1 MAISPELFPQN
12 PNEAAS
18 PRAAY
23 NQLAHILVVDD
34 DPDIAEPLID
44 YLSHF
49 GGYVTSV
56 AYSGQE
62 AIDILSR
69 AHNTPAGPVDIV
81 LLDMR
86 MPDITGL
93 DVLAWIRKQPDLQ
106 FTRVLM
112 LTATIGNTEKIR
124 ALEAGADDYITKPY
138 QYQELVARVRTN
150 LRSRELEK
158 QLQWQSQQLSL
169 LNRISRDVAA
179 NLHIQTVLVTALE
192 GVQAMFGVALAAVY
206 LLNNPRDLLTC
217 FSLQSEDEALSIDHM
232 SPVPA
237 GAGMIGLA
245 CEHHAVFYVNENET
259 HGAFSA
265 SIDAPLDYDVH
276 SMMVG
281 GLFAQSRSL
290 GTLVAWNKNH
300 GSFTDFEADL
310 FKSLA
315 NSISRAIENAMLFQ
329 KLQARQQ
336 ELIARRNRLQA
347 VIDGILQPIYTVDE
361 KWRLRAVNQNR
372 AEELNV
378 QPSEVVGQI
387 CYQAF
392 FHRDTPCEHC
402 RVRRVI
408 AHDRPQSWSVRW
420 LGEDH
425 LPQEWNVSA
434 YALPKTKAEGS
445 QSVVVWQNRTEERRL
460 ESSLMQAGKLAA
472 IGQLAAGVAHEINNP
487 LTVINANAEML
498 KMILPSGSDELEM
511 IDLIHR
517 AGDRA
522 TKVVRGLLNSARQEE
537 YEFTTVDVNESIEA
551 AIELVRFQ
559 LQAAEIELQMEM
571 DTSLPLVL
579 ASNEHLKSVWIN
591 LLVNASDAL
600 KEMEGERLIE
610 LITRLSPDQRY
621 IQIVVVDNGVGMN
634 AAQLGHIFEPFYTTK
649 DPDKGT
655 GLGLATCY
663 RIIEQHGGQIDV
675 LSDPGEGTTF
685 IVVLP
690 VAIEGDEAATDED
703 GELETDEALY
713 E

>member
-1 MAISPELFPQN
+1 MAISPELFPHKSTDGAE
-12 PNEAAS
+12 PAADFT
-18 PRAAY
+18 
-23 NQLAHILVVDD
+23 QLAHILVVDD
-34 DPDIAEPLID
+34 DPDIAEPLLD

-62 AIDILSR
+62 AIDILSK
-69 AHNTPAGPVDIV
+69 AHNTPAGQVDIV

-158 QLQWQSQQLSL
+158 QLQWQSHQLST
-169 LNRISRDVAA
+169 LNRVSRAVAA
-179 NLHIQTVLVTALE
+179 NLNIGTLLLTALE
-192 GVQAMFGVALAAVY
+192 GVQSIFGVALAAVY

-217 FSLQSEDEALSIDHM
+217 FSLQSDDDALSIDHM

-237 GAGMIGLA
+237 GTGMIGLA
-245 CEHHAVFYVNENET
+245 SEQRTVFYVNENET
-259 HGAFSA
+259 HGAFMPST
-265 SIDAPLDYDVH
+265 DAPLDYEIK
-276 SMMVG
+276 SMIVG

-290 GTLVAWNKNH
+290 GTLVAWNKKR

-310 FKSLA
+310 FRSLA
-315 NSISRAIENAMLFQ
+315 NSISRALENAMLFQ
-329 KLQARQQ
+329 RLQARQQ

-347 VIDGILQPIYTVDE
+347 VIDGILQPIYTVDAA
-361 KWRLRAVNQNR
+361 WHLRAVNQNR
-372 AEELNV
+372 ADELQV
-378 QPSEVVGQI
+378 QPAAVVGQI
-387 CYQAF
+387 CYQVF
-392 FHRDTPCEHC
+392 FGREKPCEHC
-402 RVRRVI
+402 RVRKVLKRQ
-408 AHDRPQSWSVRW
+408 RPQSWSVRW

-425 LPQEWNVSA
+425 LPREWNVSA
-434 YALPKTKAEGS
+434 YSLPKTKTEGA

-498 KMILPSGSDELEM
+498 KMMLTGGTDEHEM

-522 TKVVRGLLNSARQEE
+522 TKVVRNLLNSARQEE
-537 YEFTTVDVNESIEA
+537 YEFTTLEINESLES
-551 AIELVRFQ
+551 AIELTSYQIR
-559 LQAAEIELQMEM
+559 AAEIKLIEDLRPG
-571 DTSLPLVL
+571 LPQVL

-591 LLVNASDAL
+591 LLVNATDAL
-600 KEMEGERLIE
+600 KEMEGERKIE
-610 LITRLSPDQRY
+610 LISQLSPDQRY
-621 IQIVVVDNGVGMN
+621 IQVIVVDNGAGMN

-663 RIIEQHGGQIDV
+663 RIVEQHGGQIDV
-675 LSDPGEGTTF
+675 LSEPDEGTTF
-685 IVVLP
+685 IVMLP
-690 VAIEGDEAATDED
+690 VAVEDEELIADSEEIE
-703 GELETDEALY
+703 
-713 E
+713 